1 MCGIFFVKS
10 KNIID
15 KLSFEKSLHAMDFRG
30 PDDSSVLYIDDNK
43 TGFGHLRLQII
54 GDQIDG
60 SQPMVSHNDRYII
73 IFNGE
78 IYNYKLLSKQ
88 FFAGANFKSDTRL
101 LIELFTLLGDSFVD
115 HLEGMFA
122 FVIYDKVADSWFAY
136 RDRFGIKPLF
146 YYQDSNMTILSS
158 EIISF
163 KYFVDLEVDSDSL
176 IEWKKFRRC
185 CPNHTFYKNIFEV
198 LPGYYKTERAH
209 KAWYYLIPSDSDFCL
224 ETSLNEV
231 ITDHLCSDVDVT
243 CLLSGGVDSSIIAKL
258 TNLKYHYT
266 VGLPEINEFDDV
278 KEFCDYTN
286 KFSYYIDLNSNDLF
300 KIWREMSS
308 RRLEPLSVPNE
319 ALIYHVCKSMPSNTK
334 VVLSG
339 EGADEIMFGYDRI
352 FGYMNDQKNIDLSG
366 FLNMY
371 SYSSI
376 QPTDRILDYIND
388 LSFNK
393 SPIEFCEDFFLFFH
407 LPGLL
412 RRVDFSMMLASK
424 EGRVP
429 FVDRRIIEPLYRKS
443 YETKNVNGISKS
455 LLKDILNN
463 NGLNFVSK
471 RNKIGFTTK
480 STSEDTNKYYEDFQ
494 KIMLK
499 ELKWS

>member
-10 KNIID
+10 KNLIN
-15 KLSFEKSLHAMDFRG
+15 KSSFERSMKAMDFRG
-30 PDDSSVLYIDDNK
+30 PDDFSTLHIKDNK
-43 TGFGHLRLQII
+43 IGFGHLRLQII
-54 GDQIDG
+54 GDQVDG
-60 SQPMVSHNDRYII
+60 SQPMVSYNDRYII

-78 IYNYKLLSKQ
+78 IYNYELLSKQ
-88 FFAGANFKSDTRL
+88 FFKDANFKSDTRL
-101 LIELFTLLGDSFVD
+101 LIELFTLLGDSFID

-122 FVIYDKVADSWFAY
+122 FVIYDKVTDSWFAY

-163 KYFVDLEVDSDSL
+163 KYFVELEVDSDSL

-185 CPNHTFYKNIFEV
+185 CPNHTFYKNIHEV
-198 LPGYYKTERAH
+198 LPGYRKTERAH
-209 KAWYYLIPSDSDFCL
+209 EPWYDLVPSDSNFCL

-258 TNLKYHYT
+258 TDLKHHYT
-266 VGLPEINEFDDV
+266 VGLSNINEFDDV
-278 KEFCDYTN
+278 KEFCDYTS
-286 KFSYYIDLNSNDLF
+286 KCCYYIDLNSNDLPE
-300 KIWREMSS
+300 IWCEMSS
-308 RRLEPLSVPNE
+308 RRCEPLSVPNE
-319 ALIYHVCKSMPSNTK
+319 ALIYHVCKCMPSNTK

-352 FGYMNDQKNIDLSG
+352 FGYMNSQKSIDMTD
-366 FLNMY
+366 FIDMY

-376 QPTDRILDYIND
+376 QPTNRILDYIND
-388 LSFNK
+388 LSANK
-393 SPIEFCEDFFLFFH
+393 SPIDFCEDFFIFFH

-443 YETKNVNGISKS
+443 YESKNVNGIAKS
-455 LLKDILNN
+455 LLKDILNK
-463 NGLNFVSK
+463 NGLNFVSN

-480 STSEDTNKYYEDFQ
+480 TTSEDTKKYYEYFQ